1 MKFTSLIL
9 LLATARSA
17 LVRPARPL
25 RTAPSVTLHRT
36 PAPVAVSSLA
46 VQGVALNTVLAGAGT
61 LKGQKML
68 TNSGLANG
76 WLLGV
81 ILWSVCAAPKFAR
94 PANAAHTHRTT
105 RRADARLARLDDGKL
120 VAFGQKCTHLQ
131 CAVTPDVGAG
141 KFVCPC
147 HKGYFDIQT
156 GRPLAGP
163 PRRPLPR
170 ITLNVGDDGVIYAT
184 GVELST

>member
-9 LLATARSA
+9 LLATAHSA

-81 ILWSVCAAPKFAR
+81 ILWSVRAAPKFAR
-94 PANAAHTHRTT
+94 PANATHTHRTAH
-105 RRADARLARLDDGKL
+105 RADARLARLDDVLATAAGESI
-120 VAFGQKCTHLQ
+120 
-131 CAVTPDVGAG
+131 DEGAAAPAAYRLD
-141 KFVCPC
+141 KT
-147 HKGYFDIQT
+147 Y
-156 GRPLAGP
+156 
-163 PRRPLPR
+163 
-170 ITLNVGDDGVIYAT
+170 
-184 GVELST
+184 